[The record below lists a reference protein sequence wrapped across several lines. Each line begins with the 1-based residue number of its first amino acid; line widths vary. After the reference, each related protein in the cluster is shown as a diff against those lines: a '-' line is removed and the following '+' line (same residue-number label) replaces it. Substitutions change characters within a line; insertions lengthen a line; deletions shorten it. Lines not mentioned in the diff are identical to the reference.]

1 MRVLFTTWAQSGHYQ
16 PMVPL
21 GWALRA
27 AGHEVVVATH
37 PSFAPAIT
45 GSGLPALP
53 LGPDIDVP
61 GELRRRSAALRARL
75 AERAE
80 RAERAAGADG
90 STGPGGQAGGATA
103 TRVRHRDLPES
114 QYGREVMRVI
124 TEGCAAMIDEVL
136 EFARAWR
143 PDLVVFEPTG
153 LLGPLVADV
162 LGIPAVRQLWAPDF
176 TVGMQA
182 FAARVLEPV
191 LTRLGLDD
199 VDITGRMT
207 LDPCPPRMQ
216 VRDGLVREPVRYVGY
231 NGPMTMPRRLLDRPA
246 RPRVCLTW
254 GTSLHTVGLQ
264 HTYLAPR
271 VVRVLGALDV
281 DVVVAALPSQRELF
295 DELPANVV
303 HFGPVPLLGL
313 LPTCAAV
320 VHQSGAGSTMSSV
333 ISGVPQ
339 LAIAT
344 LAETAINGRLMAAAG
359 AGFHLLD
366 EEASVER
373 VHACMSA
380 LLHDPGYAAAASR
393 LRDEALA
400 LPSPAEAVGRLEKLV
415 AQG

>member
-37 PSFAPAIT
+37 PSFAPAVT

-61 GELRRRSAALRARL
+61 GELRRRSEALRARL
-75 AERAE
+75 AAD
-80 RAERAAGADG
+80 AERAAAD
-90 STGPGGQAGGATA
+90 PAAPATP
-103 TRVRHRDLPES
+103 VRTRDLPES

-124 TEGCAAMIDEVL
+124 TEGCDAMLDEAL
-136 EFARAWR
+136 DFARAWR

-153 LLGPLVADV
+153 LLGPLVAAA

-182 FAARVLEPV
+182 FAGRVLAPV
-191 LTRLGLDD
+191 LRRLGLDD

-216 VRDGLVREPVRYVGY
+216 VRDGLPREPVRYVGY
-231 NGPMTMPRRLLDRPA
+231 NGAMTMPRWLLEPPA
-246 RPRVCLTW
+246 RRRVCLTW

-271 VVRVLGALDV
+271 VVRALGALDV
-281 DVVVAALPSQRELF
+281 DIVLAVLPSQRDLF

-303 HFGPVPLLGL
+303 HCGPVPLLGL
-313 LPTCAAV
+313 LPSCAAV

-373 VHACMSA
+373 VHDCVAA
-380 LLHDPGYAAAASR
+380 LLDDPAYAGAAAR
-393 LRDEALA
+393 LRAEALA
-400 LPSPAEAVGRLEKLV
+400 LPTPAEAVGRLEKLV
-415 AQG
+415 AEG